1 MSKTIRQSPSD
12 SATIHKIGSIMKG
25 NDGQRWV
32 VDKTSNG
39 VHRWTSNLSCKLN
52 DMMILTVDHL
62 NKNINKP
69 IKLYLREYSNLW
81 PKKNEWSKPSPTNSS
96 IIFKPTGNAIIGK
109 KIIPDWLKNQTSFK
123 KGLNVEGYLSFDGKT
138 EVLSSL
144 QVDSKNKK
152 IVSINLMN
160 TEIFVSI

>member
-1 MSKTIRQSPSD
+1 MSKSIRQSPSD
-12 SATIHKIGSIMKG
+12 SATIHIVGSVMKG

-39 VHRWTSNLSCKLN
+39 VHRWTPNVSCKLN
-52 DMMILTVDHL
+52 DMMILTVDYL

-69 IKLYLREYSNLW
+69 IKLYLREYSDLW
-81 PKKNEWSKPSPTNSS
+81 PKKNEWNKHSPTHST

-109 KIIPDWLKNQTSFK
+109 KIIPDWLKTQTLFK

-138 EVLSSL
+138 QELSSL

-152 IVSINLMN
+152 IVSNNLMN
-160 TEIFVSI
+160 TDVFVLI

>member
-12 SATIHKIGSIMKG
+12 SATIHQIGSIMKG

-32 VDKTSNG
+32 VDRTSNG

-52 DMMILTVDHL
+52 GMMILTVDYL

-69 IKLYLREYSNLW
+69 IKLYLREYSDLW
-81 PKKNEWSKPSPTNSS
+81 PKKNEWSKPSPTHSS
-96 IIFKPTGNAIIGK
+96 IIFTPTGNAIIGK

-144 QVDSKNKK
+144 QFDSKNKK